1 MVTTTK
7 TNETFDAAPRI
18 SSGSGASQLEVLS
31 FAQERLWFL
40 NQINPEDSA
49 GNIAR
54 AVRIVVPLNREVLER
69 SLPSLVYRHGSLRTT
84 FATTELYAGIDSRP
98 VELVAN
104 AGRFPLEF
112 VDVNQTP
119 EEAERV
125 MRERL

>member
-7 TNETFDAAPRI
+7 TSETFDAAARM
-18 SSGSGASQLEVLS
+18 SSGSGASHLGADASALS

-54 AVRIVVPLNREVLER
+54 LVRIVGPLNREVLER
-69 SLPSLVYRHGSLRTT
+69 SLQSLVYWHGSLRTT

-112 VDVNQTP
+112 VDV
-119 EEAERV
+119 
-125 MRERL
+125 